1 MRISSARNIP
11 HRWAVVAI
19 VLLLALLVPAA
30 AMAQNRCT
38 VTVGDGRII
47 AGSGCIVVTATPA
60 KTPTR
65 TPTLAP
71 TRTPVPPTATPTA
84 TRTCADCPGQRGV
97 HS

>member
-1 MRISSARNIP
+1 MRISSLCIP

-47 AGSGCIVVTATPA
+47 AGSGCA
-60 KTPTR
+60 
-65 TPTLAP
+65 
-71 TRTPVPPTATPTA
+71 
-84 TRTCADCPGQRGV
+84 
-97 HS
+97 